1 MKLIKNDESI
11 ILFDD
16 DDKEIEQ
23 YNLDKEINFKKYVE
37 YLLSLNLSKE
47 IEIIDSID
55 NKTEAEENLIM
66 LINRIK
72 EDYNGKVKE
81 LANYKENYISKFDKV
96 SICGIIVYK
105 I

>member
-1 MKLIKNDESI
+1 MKLIKNEESI
-11 ILFDD
+11 ILFGDD
-16 DDKEIEQ
+16 EKEIEQ

-47 IEIIDSID
+47 IEIIDSIV

-72 EDYNGKVKE
+72 EDYNSKVKE

-96 SICGIIVYK
+96 SI
-105 I
+105 

>member
-1 MKLIKNDESI
+1 MMNMKLIKNEESI
-11 ILFDD
+11 ILFGDD
-16 DDKEIEQ
+16 EKEIEQ

-96 SICGIIVYK
+96 SI
-105 I
+105 

>member
-1 MKLIKNDESI
+1 MKLIKNEESI
-11 ILFDD
+11 ILFGDD
-16 DDKEIEQ
+16 EKEIEQ

-96 SICGIIVYK
+96 SI
-105 I
+105 

>member
-1 MKLIKNDESI
+1 MKLIKNEESI
-11 ILFDD
+11 ILFGDD
-16 DDKEIEQ
+16 EKEIEQ
-23 YNLDKEINFKKYVE
+23 YNLDKEINFKKYVQ

-72 EDYNGKVKE
+72 EDYNGKVKD
-81 LANYKENYISKFDKV
+81 LANYKENYISKIDKV
-96 SICGIIVYK
+96 SI
-105 I
+105 